1 MKSSKKFMTR
11 VLTAALV
18 LSMVAGTGICA
29 AAVEDE
35 EVTEEPEVV
44 LAPEDETPDFS
55 GKLDAIK
62 AILAQTAQG
71 GQS

>member
-1 MKSSKKFMTR
+1 MKHKSCFITFYKFSVT
-11 VLTAALV
+11 
-18 LSMVAGTGICA
+18 
-29 AAVEDE
+29 DE
-35 EVTEEPEVV
+35 EVTEKPAVV